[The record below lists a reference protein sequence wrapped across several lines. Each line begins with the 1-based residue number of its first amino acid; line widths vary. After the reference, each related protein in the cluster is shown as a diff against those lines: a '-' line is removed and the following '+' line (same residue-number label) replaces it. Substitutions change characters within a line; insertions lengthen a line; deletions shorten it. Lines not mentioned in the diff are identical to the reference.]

1 MGSEP
6 REIIDRLLQALNL
19 NTQAQ
24 LAVSLEIR
32 PQSIVSA
39 INRGEIPEGWLYR
52 VAYLT
57 GRNVDWLRTGKG
69 PTWHADVAAETS
81 PAMYGAGKVPDAT
94 FRRLAEVWEELDA
107 EEQASLERCAEILRV
122 GDRDVREHLIGQL
135 KLMEE
140 AVQLRRRKRSRVR
153 RRSP

>member
-19 NTQAQ
+19 KTQAQ
-24 LAVSLEIR
+24 LAVNLEIR

-39 INRGEIPEGWLYR
+39 IHRGEIPEGWLYR

-69 PTWHADVAAETS
+69 PTWHAEVAAETS
-81 PAMYGAGKVPDAT
+81 PTRYGTGRVPDAAV
-94 FRRLAEVWEELDA
+94 RRLVAVWEELDA
-107 EEQASLERCAEILRV
+107 EEQTALERCAEILRV

-140 AVQLRRRKRSRVR
+140 AVQLRRRKRARLR

>member
-19 NTQAQ
+19 KTQAQ

-39 INRGEIPEGWLYR
+39 VHRGEIPEGWLYR

-57 GRNVDWLRTGKG
+57 GRNVEWLRTGKG
-69 PTWHADVAAETS
+69 PIWHADIAAETS
-81 PAMYGAGKVPDAT
+81 PGGYGAGGIPDAA

-153 RRSP
+153 LRSP

>member
-1 MGSEP
+1 MRSEP

-19 NTQAQ
+19 KTQAQ

-39 INRGEIPEGWLYR
+39 VRRGAIPEGWLYR

-57 GRNVDWLRTGKG
+57 GRHVEWLRTGKG
-69 PTWHADVAAETS
+69 PIWQADVAAETS
-81 PAMYGAGKVPDAT
+81 PAGYGAGRIPDAT
-94 FRRLAEVWEELDA
+94 VRRLVEVWEELDA
-107 EEQASLERCAEILRV
+107 EEQASLKRCAEILRV

-140 AVQLRRRKRSRVR
+140 AVQLRRRKRSRLR